1 MKKAVFLD
9 RDGVINKAIVK
20 NGKPCSPMDLNS
32 VEIIFGVK
40 DSLKA
45 LRDADW
51 MTIVVTNQPD
61 VARGKISKKEVEKIN
76 TYMKNTLPINEFYT
90 CIHDNNDLCECRK
103 PKPGELTLAA
113 KNNNIDLNC
122 SYMIGDRWKDIEAGK
137 RAGCKTI
144 FINSFYK
151 EKQPTDYT
159 FQAKSLSEAVKI
171 ILG

>member
-90 CIHDNNDLCECRK
+90 CFHDNNDLCEQII
-103 PKPGELTLAA
+103 TY
-113 KNNNIDLNC
+113 KN
-122 SYMIGDRWKDIEAGK
+122 
-137 RAGCKTI
+137 
-144 FINSFYK
+144 F
-151 EKQPTDYT
+151 
-159 FQAKSLSEAVKI
+159 
-171 ILG
+171 

>member
-20 NGKPCSPMDLNS
+20 NGIPYSPMNLNS

-61 VARGKISKKEVEKIN
+61 VARGKISKN
-76 TYMKNTLPINEFYT
+76 
-90 CIHDNNDLCECRK
+90 
-103 PKPGELTLAA
+103 
-113 KNNNIDLNC
+113 
-122 SYMIGDRWKDIEAGK
+122 KD
-137 RAGCKTI
+137 
-144 FINSFYK
+144 
-151 EKQPTDYT
+151 
-159 FQAKSLSEAVKI
+159 
-171 ILG
+171 

>member
-20 NGKPCSPMDLNS
+20 NGIPYSPMNLNS

-61 VARGKISKKEVEKIN
+61 VARGKISKKEIEKIN

-90 CIHDNNDLCECRK
+90 CFHDNNDLCECRK
-103 PKPGELTLAA
+103 PKPGALTLAA
-113 KNNNIDLNC
+113 KKNNIDLNC

-144 FINSFYK
+144 FINYFYK

-159 FQAKSLSEAVKI
+159 FQVKSLSEAIKI